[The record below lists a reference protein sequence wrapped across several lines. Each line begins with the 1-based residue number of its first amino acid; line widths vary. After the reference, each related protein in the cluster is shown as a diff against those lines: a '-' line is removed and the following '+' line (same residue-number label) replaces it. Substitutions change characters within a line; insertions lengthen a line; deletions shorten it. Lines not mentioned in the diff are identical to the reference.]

1 MTKTL
6 HELAK
11 EMLNKA
17 NVEVLTETGKLK
29 KEEPT
34 KVVEESMKKSPLHA
48 GPKVDIKKM
57 DAVGAK
63 IAKIRGSK
71 GDPMKD
77 GIAAA
82 KKDDEERDNIK
93 EDELDESTRKHFQQ
107 VADVIKSHPD
117 AAKRK
122 ELAQHHSE
130 IFAKQNPRFD
140 KKKFHAAS
148 NAELDEGVNGEHG
161 PDDDEDQLDRI
172 ERKKQKEPPFEP
184 DKKKSTN
191 WTSAKSN
198 AKHLARAAMKAQVEK
213 KKVNEEGYEPHKDSG
228 YKYSKQN
235 LADPDYHAKQL
246 AARKAAKKNVKAV
259 KEDKIKPDSK
269 IKVGGKYVF
278 GNTKGNVAHIEGDK
292 TKKLTTEMD
301 LDRVPDD
308 HGSEEGY
315 RNKLKREAKL
325 RAKEALGKRKK
336 EPYLP
341 FGKALPRHR
350 IGQNHMTE
358 MELAELSKETLQKYR
373 DTSSLEIGKAKAK
386 KAWAQHDAKRDP
398 SPENYQKQNDAEH
411 AIQKRTKGQEL
422 VKKKLGEDEINELS
436 RKTLGSYKRKA
447 LEYIGNH
454 HERGKKNKKVSNKVT
469 GIDRAQNRL
478 LSK

>member
-29 KEEPT
+29 KEEPA
-34 KVVEESMKKSPLHA
+34 K
-48 GPKVDIKKM
+48 DIKE
-57 DAVGAK
+57 
-63 IAKIRGSK
+63 
-71 GDPMKD
+71 
-77 GIAAA
+77 AAA
-82 KKDDEERDNIK
+82 PKLSQKDDQDKKIPNSLASYRDKIYQAKKKQLRKEEDESLT

-107 VADVIKSHPD
+107 VADVIKAHPD

-191 WTSAKSN
+191 WTSAKSK

-213 KKVNEEGYEPHKDSG
+213 KKVNEGGYEPHKDSG
-228 YKYSKQN
+228 YDYGNPKLNHPY
-235 LADPDYHAKQL
+235 ADPDYHAKQL
-246 AARKAAKKNVKAV
+246 AARKARKAAAKKTVN
-259 KEDKIKPDSK
+259 EDKIKPDSK

-358 MELAELSKETLQKYR
+358 MELAELSKETLQKYK